1 MPDNVT
7 VSPTMIRM
15 NRVHR
20 YPPVGKCIYCGSDGA
35 PSGLDEEHI
44 IAKSLGGMLI
54 LPDASCLD
62 CAKATSAAEGRIAGE
77 LFSAIRRQMKYPTR
91 KPHNR
96 PQGFTV
102 GLDGVDASVLAEGY
116 PGLLISF
123 AFPLPGILAGAA
135 PREEFGGGIALAM
148 LPQFGERLN
157 ALGGPPRGRRQVEF
171 RGFGDAESL
180 GRVLAKSAH
189 AYAVA
194 ELGMDAFKPFLTD
207 IILGRPPFHLGHY
220 VGSGVGDHPLGN
232 DLHEITFANPLL
244 GDNRYVVVKV
254 QLFANHKMPVHFVV
268 VGERSCGLEAMP
280 PEELHPPDHE
290 ARRAVIPPSS
300 PLGHFAVPLAPQ
312 VGRSARQV

>member
-1 MPDNVT
+1 MT
-7 VSPTMIRM
+7 RM
-15 NRVHR
+15 DRAHR
-20 YPPVGKCIYCGSDGA
+20 YPPVGTCIYCGSNGA
-35 PSGLDEEHI
+35 LGGLDREHI
-44 IAKSLGGMLI
+44 IAKSLGGMLV
-54 LPDASCLD
+54 LPEASCLD
-62 CAKATSAAEGRIAGE
+62 CAKATSAVEGRIAGE
-77 LFSAIRRQMKYPTR
+77 LFRAIRRQMKFPM
-91 KPHNR
+91 KPR
-96 PQGFTV
+96 SRSRGFEV

-135 PREEFGGGIALAM
+135 PCEEFGGGIALSM

-194 ELGMDAFKPFLTD
+194 ELGVSRFKPFLID

-244 GDNRYVVVKV
+244 HDNRYVVVKV
-254 QLFANHKMPVHFVV
+254 QLFANHKMPVHYVV
-268 VGERSCGLEAMP
+268 VGERS
-280 PEELHPPDHE
+280 
-290 ARRAVIPPSS
+290 
-300 PLGHFAVPLAPQ
+300 
-312 VGRSARQV
+312 